1 MENFQNVQTNK
12 RLYLIITS
20 LVWTIN
26 FRVTFKNIDAHMD
39 LGSYSSIKFD
49 PLIILIKNILCS
61 IINLIIF
68 SISLKINSSPV
79 KNKILVKKET
89 GSFVSY
95 GYEEKEERDSLI
107 DSVSQ
112 SHNLKDAKEKF
123 IFWLKIVGI
132 IIVIYIIEEI
142 YFITANNHILDR
154 LVVCM
159 RNIGVLIPTFVL
171 TSLLIKKNWH
181 IYKHQLFPSIIIILI
196 CLFMILFNAIS
207 VTRFKK
213 IFNINFLYYFIVYIL
228 TAVELVLIKYLVDI
242 QFINIFLILGLK
254 GLFGTIAFGVIN
266 IFVNSHKFFDFLDEL
281 FSFENEGMYEDFSI
295 TSKILYIIS
304 YLILQYL
311 KIGII
316 QSFSENH
323 FLSAAM
329 ISDVFY
335 FPLYLVEKFAI
346 QGFPIT
352 TSATFYLN
360 SIFGIINTIL
370 LLIFN
375 EVIEIKCWDVEKNT
389 NKNIDQ
395 RQEQEIQLVNM
406 DLKKIKTNDFENAY
420 EEEEIEEDN

>member
-1 MENFQNVQTNK
+1 M
-12 RLYLIITS
+12 
-20 LVWTIN
+20 
-26 FRVTFKNIDAHMD
+26 
-39 LGSYSSIKFD
+39 
-49 PLIILIKNILCS
+49 
-61 IINLIIF
+61 
-68 SISLKINSSPV
+68 
-79 KNKILVKKET
+79 
-89 GSFVSY
+89 
-95 GYEEKEERDSLI
+95 
-107 DSVSQ
+107 
-112 SHNLKDAKEKF
+112 
-123 IFWLKIVGI
+123 
-132 IIVIYIIEEI
+132 
-142 YFITANNHILDR
+142 
-154 LVVCM
+154 
-159 RNIGVLIPTFVL
+159 
-171 TSLLIKKNWH
+171 
-181 IYKHQLFPSIIIILI
+181 
-196 CLFMILFNAIS
+196 
-207 VTRFKK
+207 
-213 IFNINFLYYFIVYIL
+213 YYFIVYIL

-346 QGFPIT
+346 QGFPIA